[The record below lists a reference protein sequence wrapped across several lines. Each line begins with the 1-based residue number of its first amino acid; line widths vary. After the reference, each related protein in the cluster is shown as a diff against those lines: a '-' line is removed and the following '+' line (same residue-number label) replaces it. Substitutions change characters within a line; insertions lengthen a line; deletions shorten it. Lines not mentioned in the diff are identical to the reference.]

1 MVPLSTTRIGIKRQ
15 VMITV
20 DDDTLIRLQQLG
32 NNRSAVVREAVEQMY
47 LRMQE
52 APSITP

>member
-32 NNRSAVVREAVEQMY
+32 NNRPAVVREAVEQMY